1 MFCQGQSDTAKRS
14 EVIMRDLTVS
24 LIQSNLHW
32 HDVDANLAMFEEKIW
47 QIEGKT
53 DIILLP
59 EMFNTGFT
67 NATKPLGEIMNMKTF
82 RWMKQQANQTGAV
95 VAGSLIIREGEHF
108 YNRLI
113 WMEPGGHFRTYDKR
127 HLFRMAN
134 EHHYFNAGKEKLL
147 VELHG
152 WKICPMI
159 CYDLR
164 FPVWSRNQ
172 WHEDRGHSYDLL
184 LFVANWPAR
193 RIPAWDILLKAR
205 AIENL
210 SYVAGLNRVGK
221 DGNNIA
227 YNGHS
232 VVIDPLGNVL
242 HFLEDKEG
250 TITLTLTRAQLEK
263 VRSDFP
269 AHRDSDSFLIT

>member
-1 MFCQGQSDTAKRS
+1 
-14 EVIMRDLTVS
+14 MRDLTIS

-47 QIEGKT
+47 QIEGHT
-53 DIILLP
+53 DLILLP

-67 NATKPLGEIMNMKTF
+67 NATKHLAEMMNMKTF

-95 VAGSLIIREGEHF
+95 VAGSLIIREGEQF
-108 YNRLI
+108 FNRLI
-113 WMEPGGHFRTYDKR
+113 WMEPGARFHTYDKR
-127 HLFRMAN
+127 HLFRMAG
-134 EHHYFNAGKEKLL
+134 EHHYFSAGRDKL
-147 VELHG
+147 VTALHG

-172 WHEDRGHSYDLL
+172 WHKERGHAYDLL
-184 LFVANWPAR
+184 LFVANWPAK
-193 RIPAWDILLKAR
+193 RISAWDTLLKAR

-221 DGNNIA
+221 DGNDIA

-232 VVIDPLGNVL
+232 AVIDPLGSTL
-242 HFLEDKEG
+242 HLLADEEC
-250 TITLTLTRAQLEK
+250 TITLTLDKSKLEK
-263 VRSDFP
+263 LRSDFP
-269 AHRDSDSFLIT
+269 AHQDSDTFLIN